1 MIKNKFLVLIGSLL
15 LGIAAAF
22 GQTTVTFPPGR
33 LASEAFVKAYVD
45 SVLKAQQAVK
55 LPPIIPVEVPPVVI
69 DNPPVV
75 ALKPCD
81 AGPEIRN
88 ISAITEQSLTVL
100 FHGQNV
106 LGLDYQILKEGA
118 TKRSGKIRPE
128 SNTLT
133 IGYESLPAGTYTLRL
148 SGNTC
153 LGASTREFTI
163 EKWSGQA
170 NPPKVPDS
178 DRGRVDASDL
188 VGKFHIGISVPNGNT
203 ANHLAALAYGTAH
216 GYNTTGIVFAGD
228 DIASDTDWNL
238 ANWQPYDH
246 TQAAPGEASPGS
258 HAFDAVVRAHYL
270 AGKQM
275 RVMLPLGRSWRELAG
290 QRPNQVAF
298 WSGADSHMRVDG
310 TTPTYQKND
319 GPVPN
324 EACPSLAS
332 AAVRKYAVELVDRFF
347 RRYLAA
353 IQDGTIL
360 AIGLGTEANAEAQF
374 PYQFKEADGRTITD
388 PFPQGDFNPAAV
400 ARFKRLFTQYAD
412 KSNGEIANA
421 SLSSPLGQA
430 FWWHEADMLREIEW
444 LVIDH
449 VNATFPA
456 LTRPWYMVDVGSF
469 ADGLSLYRRTFNIQA
484 RSARREYLLIK
495 SNDDPSANYAVDY
508 TISAAQRIGG
518 IAYLEPSPQGDFTNN
533 PGQTI
538 ATTARAVRAGM
549 GISLLASANDD
560 ITYNLVKAAGVL
572 GTTTVSVPIS
582 VADLTLNLTDILIGG
597 NGYVSSQWQK
607 RRAET
612 GKEYVRY
619 TIVDNV
625 KPAHLIRAPR

>member
-1 MIKNKFLVLIGSLL
+1 MKKLLSVLLIV
-15 LGIAAAF
+15 AF
-22 GQTTVTFPPGR
+22 CFPMARGQTTVTFPPGK
-33 LASEAFVKAYVD
+33 LASEAYVRAYVD
-45 SVLKAQQAVK
+45 SVLKATPGGVPPGGVPPVIK
-55 LPPIIPVEVPPVVI
+55 LPPVIPVDPPVI
-69 DNPPVV
+69 IGN
-75 ALKPCD
+75 LSPCD
-81 AGPEIRN
+81 AGPEIRS
-88 ISAITEQSLTVL
+88 ISSITEQSLVVT
-100 FHGQNV
+100 FHGV
-106 LGLDYQILKEGA
+106 KVFGLDFQILKDGA
-118 TKRSGKIRPE
+118 TARSGKIEPK

-133 IGYESLPAGTYTLRL
+133 IGYEILPAGTYTLRL

-153 LGASTREFTI
+153 IGASTREFTI
-163 EKWSGQA
+163 ERFSGQT
-170 NPPKVPDS
+170 NPPKIPDP
-178 DRGRVDASDL
+178 DNAARVDVSDL
-188 VGKFHIGISVPNGNT
+188 IGKFHIGISVPNGNT

-216 GYNTTGIVFAGD
+216 GYNTTGMVFAGD
-228 DIASDTDWNL
+228 DIATDSDWNL

-246 TQAAPGEASPGS
+246 TQTAPGT
-258 HAFDAVVRAHYL
+258 HAFDQVVRAHYL
-270 AGKQM
+270 AGTQM

-290 QRPNQVAF
+290 QQPNQTAF

-310 TTPTYQKND
+310 STPTYQRNY

-324 EACPSLAS
+324 EACPSLSS
-332 AAVRKYAVELVDRFF
+332 AGVQKYAVELVDRFF

-353 IQDGTIL
+353 VLDGTIL
-360 AIGLGTEANAEAQF
+360 GVGLGTEANAEAQL

-400 ARFKRLFTQYAD
+400 TRFKRLFPQYAD
-412 KSNGEIANA
+412 RSNGEIAHA

-449 VNATFPA
+449 VNATFPD

-469 ADGLSLYRRTFNIQA
+469 ADGLSLHRRTFNIQA
-484 RSARREYLLIK
+484 RSSRKEYLLIK
-495 SNDDPSANYAVDY
+495 SNDDPSANYAIDY

-518 IAYLEPSPQGDFTNN
+518 IAYLEPSPQGDFSNN

-538 ATTARAVRAGM
+538 ATTARAVRGGM

-572 GTTTVSVPIS
+572 GTTTVSGPTS
-582 VADLTLNLTDILIGG
+582 VADLTMNLSDILIGG
-597 NGYVSSQWQK
+597 SGYVSSQWQR

-612 GKEYVRY
+612 GREYVRY

>member
-1 MIKNKFLVLIGSLL
+1 MKIFLSVLLSLL
-15 LGIAAAF
+15 AF
-22 GQTTVTFPPGR
+22 GGQAQTTVTFPPGK
-33 LASEAFVKAYVD
+33 LASEEFVKKYVD
-45 SVLKAQQAVK
+45 SVLTARQTTTPPVVK
-55 LPPIIPVEVPPVVI
+55 LPPVIPVEVPPI
-69 DNPPVV
+69 IGS
-75 ALKPCD
+75 LKPCD
-81 AGPEIRN
+81 AGPEIRS
-88 ISAITEQSLTVL
+88 ITSITEQGLVLT

-106 LGLDYQILKEGA
+106 FGLDFQILKDGA
-118 TKRSGKIRPE
+118 TARSGKITPT
-128 SNTLT
+128 SNVLS
-133 IGYESLPAGTYTLRL
+133 IGYETLSAGTYTLRL

-153 LGASTREFTI
+153 IGASTREFTI
-163 EKWSGQA
+163 ERFSGQA
-170 NPPKVPDS
+170 NPPKVPEP
-178 DRGRVDASDL
+178 DRGRVDVGDL
-188 VGKFHIGISVPNGNT
+188 IGKFHIGISVPNGNT
-203 ANHLAALAYGTAH
+203 ANHLAALAYGIGK
-216 GYNTTGIVFAGD
+216 GYNTTGMVFAAD
-228 DIASDTDWNL
+228 DIATDADWEL

-246 TQAAPGEASPGS
+246 TQAAPGS

-270 AGKQM
+270 AGTQM

-290 QRPNQVAF
+290 QQPNQTAF

-310 TTPTYQKND
+310 STPTYQRHT

-324 EACPSLAS
+324 DACPSLAS
-332 AAVRKYAVELVDRFF
+332 AGVRQYAVEFVDRFF

-360 AIGLGTEANAEAQF
+360 GVGLGTEANAEAQL
-374 PYQFKEADGRTITD
+374 PYQFKEPDGRTITN
-388 PFPQGDFNPAAV
+388 PFPQGDFHPAAI
-400 ARFKRLFTQYAD
+400 ARFKRLFPQYASL
-412 KSNGEIANA
+412 SNGEIGNA

-449 VNATFPA
+449 VNATFPS

-469 ADGLSLYRRTFNIQA
+469 ADGLSSYRRTYNIQA
-484 RSARREYLLIK
+484 RSARKEYLLIK

-508 TISAAQRIGG
+508 TISAAGRIGG

-538 ATTARAVRAGM
+538 ATTARAVRGGM
-549 GISLLASANDD
+549 GISLLASANND
-560 ITYNLVKAAGVL
+560 ITYNLARASGVL
-572 GTTTVSVPIS
+572 GTTTVSGPTS

>member
-1 MIKNKFLVLIGSLL
+1 MKKNLL
-15 LGIAAAF
+15 LSVLLVFF
-22 GQTTVTFPPGR
+22 GHLTITAQTSVYFPAGK
-33 LASEAFVKAYVD
+33 LASEEYVRAYVD
-45 SVLKAQQAVK
+45 SVLKSTAPIIK
-55 LPPIIPVEVPPVVI
+55 LPPVIPVTPPVVVLPDKLI
-69 DNPPVV
+69 
-75 ALKPCD
+75 PCD
-81 AGPEIRN
+81 AGPEIRS
-88 ISAITEQSLTVL
+88 ISSITEQGLVVS

-106 LGLDYQILKEGA
+106 FGLDFQILKDGA
-118 TKRSGKIRPE
+118 TARSGKITPT
-128 SNTLT
+128 SSTLS
-133 IGYESLPAGTYTLRL
+133 IGYETLAAGTYTLRL

-163 EKWSGQA
+163 EKFSGQA
-170 NPPKVPDS
+170 NPPKIPEP
-178 DRGRVDASDL
+178 DRGRVDVGDL
-188 VGKFHIGISVPNGNT
+188 IGKFHIGISVPNGNT
-203 ANHLAALAYGTAH
+203 ANHLAALAYGIGK
-216 GYNTTGIVFAGD
+216 GYNTTGMVFAGD
-228 DIASDTDWNL
+228 DIATDADWEL

-246 TQAAPGEASPGS
+246 TQSTPGS

-270 AGKQM
+270 AGTQM
-275 RVMLPLGRSWRELAG
+275 RVMLPLGRSWRELSG
-290 QRPNQVAF
+290 QQPNQTAF
-298 WSGADSHMRVDG
+298 WSGADSHMRIDG
-310 TTPTYQKND
+310 STPTYQRHT

-324 EACPSLAS
+324 DACPSLAS
-332 AAVRKYAVELVDRFF
+332 AGVQKYAVEFIERFF

-353 IQDGTIL
+353 IQEGTIL
-360 AIGLGTEANAEAQF
+360 GVGLGTEANAEAQL
-374 PYQFKEADGRTITD
+374 PYQFKESDGRTITN
-388 PFPQGDFNPAAV
+388 PFPQGDFHPAAI
-400 ARFKRLFTQYAD
+400 ARFKRLFPQYAD
-412 KSNGEIANA
+412 KSNGEIGNA

-469 ADGLSLYRRTFNIQA
+469 TDGLSSYRRTFNIQA

-538 ATTARAVRAGM
+538 ATTARAVRGGM

-560 ITYNLVKAAGVL
+560 ITYNLVKEAGIL
-572 GTTTVSVPIS
+572 GTTTVSAPVS
-582 VADLTLNLTDILIGG
+582 MAELTLNLTDILIGG

-607 RRAET
+607 RRIET
-612 GKEYVRY
+612 GKEYIRY